1 MSTTNTA
8 TTITFTDGQKKFA
21 ATWGTLNEVERL
33 ALELKVLFLLE
44 DESDRL
50 QLISLYRQGRQAADF
65 RETLRLIR
73 EMQNMK
79 ESDGDLPA
87 AGQLDRLAQFIEA
100 NLLAA

>member
-1 MSTTNTA
+1 MNA
-8 TTITFTDGQKKFA
+8 TTITFADCLKKFA
-21 ATWGTLNEVERL
+21 ATWVTLKEVERL
-33 ALELKVLFLLE
+33 AEVLTPLE

-50 QLISLYRQGRQAADF
+50 QLISLYRQGRQAEDF

-79 ESDGDLPA
+79 ESDGDLTA
-87 AGQLDRLAQFIEA
+87 AGEFDRLAQFIEA